1 MRTEVKLLVVKVLL
15 ELYIATAVT
24 ILVLLVLHRKGCVL

>member
-1 MRTEVKLLVVKVLL
+1 MLLKLAL
-15 ELYIATAVT
+15 EIYICVAVT